1 MAHQAPGFPKVS
13 PPEANTVQQVVGT
26 FLYYALVIDPTIL
39 VALKNIAAEQAN
51 STQTTAKLV
60 TQLLNYSATH
70 SEAITIYHASG
81 MVLHLHSDASFLSYP
96 ESKSRSGVYHYI
108 SMKSEDPNK
117 APLNQPPLNEPEHV
131 KRTTM
136 RIILA
141 STMESE
147 LGALFVNCQRGLAM
161 RMDLTYMGH
170 AQPPTPSMTDI
181 TTGDRF
187 VNDKSSNNVQE
198 KYTYNFIGSESDSG
212 NDNFWY
218 IGWMDNTIWKT
229 ISPSITQ
236 SAIIG

>member
-1 MAHQAPGFPKVS
+1 ML
-13 PPEANTVQQVVGT
+13 VV
-26 FLYYALVIDPTIL
+26 
-39 VALKNIAAEQAN
+39 LKRIASEQAN
-51 STQTTAKLV
+51 STQATEKSLSR
-60 TQLLNYSATH
+60 LLNYAVTH

-81 MVLHLHSDASFLSYP
+81 MVLYIHSSASFLSEP
-96 ESKSRSGVYHYI
+96 EAKIRAGEYHYI
-108 SMKSEDPNK
+108 SIKSTDPNK

-161 RMDLTYMGH
+161 RMDIAYMGH

-181 TTGDRF
+181 TTRDRF
-187 VNDKSSNNVQE
+187 VNDKSANNVQE